1 MGEFRDLIDAFAEL
15 KNEAKQGFTTL
26 SGERSRRRSIASRA
40 LDGTCYFPAIV
51 DDSIP
56 LEDAITIGRALE
68 RRYST
73 FVLTTLTMNPYMTI
87 DNGELSAADF
97 VKKFHQNMRVKGS
110 NDTGAMAA
118 IGAVATSMAK
128 LESTQFD
135 HICDKYGIDYSLVE
149 EAAANTVWH
158 IYEGVNSTVANK
170 DGSKWNFVVEEMTN
184 PTVLNDIGKVKPFFE
199 AKTVFSGGPGGES
212 YIDSKYTDGDEKS
225 QRVSRRGTSGPG
237 GVYFE
242 PNVTVNTP
250 VTIKPDSGV
259 IKVAGPTNNNKNIV
273 NIPANLGRS
282 HGGSGPML
290 NHLMDT
296 DFKKAN
302 DLVPTMLHI
311 RVYPT
316 SVDGDEELPDPID
329 FVLGVKVTLHS
340 VVADAMVE
348 NLARGI
354 NKDNHFFEFVK
365 WTTGETRFFKD
376 FVFAMDQQKWDAK
389 NLSSKNKGW
398 FVASKKRKEKAKIL
412 AKVGKNAPTPI
423 MTVVVSKDCI
433 ELLAKSYGY
442 DIEKSPMLLDNLMEN
457 YYLLGFVIVNPATN
471 RVDINLDGFTQ
482 AETLTLNTLQK
493 EETREDKKFKEM
505 MRAMGRSV

>member
-1 MGEFRDLIDAFAEL
+1 MGEFRDLLDAFAEL
-15 KNEAKQGFTTL
+15 KDEARQGFMTL
-26 SGERSRRRSIASRA
+26 SSERTRRRSIASRA
-40 LDGTCYFPAIV
+40 LDGTCYFPAVV

-73 FVLTTLTMNPYMTI
+73 FVLTTLTMNPYMAI

-110 NDTGAMAA
+110 NSTGTMAA
-118 IGAVATSMAK
+118 IGTIATSAAK

-135 HICDKYGIDYSLVE
+135 RVCDKYGIDYSLVE

-158 IYEGVNSTVANK
+158 IYEGVNSAVANK

-184 PTVLNDIGKVKPFFE
+184 PAILNDIGKVKPFFE
-199 AKTVFSGGPGGES
+199 AKTVFSGGPGGVS
-212 YIDSKYTDGDEKS
+212 HIDSKYTDDDEKL
-225 QRVSRRGTSGPG
+225 
-237 GVYFE
+237 
-242 PNVTVNTP
+242 
-250 VTIKPDSGV
+250 DSGS
-259 IKVAGPTNNNKNIV
+259 IKVTGPTNNNTNVV

-282 HGGSGPML
+282 RGGNGAML

-302 DLVPTMLHI
+302 DLVPTMLHV

-316 SVDGDEELPDPID
+316 SVDGAEELPDPID

>member
-15 KNEAKQGFTTL
+15 KDEARQGFTTL
-26 SGERSRRRSIASRA
+26 SSERTRRRSIASRA
-40 LDGTCYFPAIV
+40 LDGTCYFPAVV

-73 FVLTTLTMNPYMTI
+73 FVLTTLTMNPYMAI

-110 NDTGAMAA
+110 NNTGAMAA
-118 IGAVATSMAK
+118 IGTIATSTAK

-135 HICDKYGIDYSLVE
+135 RVCDKYGIDYSLVE

-158 IYEGVNSTVANK
+158 IYEGVNSVVANK

-184 PTVLNDIGKVKPFFE
+184 PAILNDIGKVKPFFE
-199 AKTVFSGGPGGES
+199 AKTV
-212 YIDSKYTDGDEKS
+212 
-225 QRVSRRGTSGPG
+225 
-237 GVYFE
+237 
-242 PNVTVNTP
+242 
-250 VTIKPDSGV
+250 DSGS
-259 IKVAGPTNNNKNIV
+259 IKVTGPTNNNTNVV

-282 HGGSGPML
+282 RGGSGAML

-316 SVDGDEELPDPID
+316 SVDGAEELPDPID